1 MLFFMEE
8 KMKRGTTVL
17 LAVFIFALL
26 ISCGGKKS
34 ETGSTSSSGGAS
46 GPLVEAPFSGWVEG
60 LPKIEAPSSFDWK
73 QFSGTTLN
81 FISENTTPST
91 ALAAAISTFE
101 NVTGIT
107 VNIEQADLAV
117 VAEKVALDINARS
130 AKYQLIYADP
140 HQILAKN
147 YRNLVDLNKFI
158 NDPSLPRVPG
168 GLEDFFVSQL
178 EVDGYFGSK
187 NALYALPYDCPTVIL
202 AYRTDIFEN
211 ETYKK
216 AFQDAKGYDWT
227 PGPNLT
233 WEQFYEVADWINQQ
247 VKAGKIQ
254 GVQYGSGHMAKQHD
268 SLQCDFSNV
277 LASYG
282 GDYFVNRDLGILG
295 SAAPGQGDL
304 DSPEAI
310 AAATMYQKLLSIA
323 HPGSTSWDWAGV
335 SEAFAA
341 GQIAMIP
348 EFSEFSAT
356 FESPTSSK
364 VVGKVKWAPLPKGPK
379 GTGNIYGGTGIAI
392 SSFATEQEQ
401 KAAWLFL
408 VWATSPQAQYEC
420 LTSPVGGS
428 TPTRHSVYALP
439 DVIAGMTPGTPESQ
453 KMPNLI
459 SAGPVQLAWAPGSI
473 YNRPKIPQW
482 PEIDTVIYTELSR
495 MILNQSTPE
504 RAMRAI
510 NNQIKDIVE

>member
-1 MLFFMEE
+1 
-8 KMKRGTTVL
+8 MKRVLTVL
-17 LAVFIFALL
+17 SVLL
-26 ISCGGKKS
+26 VLVMVSSCGGKKS
-34 ETGSTSSSGGAS
+34 AAEDVAASGAT
-46 GPLVEAPFSGWVEG
+46 GPLVEAPFPGWVEG
-60 LPKIEAPSSFDWK
+60 LPKIEAPSGFDWR
-73 QFSGTTLN
+73 QYAGTVLN

-91 ALAAAISTFE
+91 ALAAAIDQFE
-101 NVTGIT
+101 SVTGIT

-117 VAEKVALDINARS
+117 VAEKVALDINAKS
-130 AKYQLIYADP
+130 ARYQLIYADA

-147 YRNLVDLNKFI
+147 YRNLVNLNTFI
-158 NDPSLPRVPG
+158 NDPTLPGVPG

-178 EVDGYFGSK
+178 EVDGYFGDK

-233 WEQFYEVADWINQQ
+233 WEQFYEVADWINKQ
-247 VKAGKIQ
+247 VKAGAIQ

-295 SAAPGQGDL
+295 SVSPGSSGM

-323 HPGSTSWDWAGV
+323 HPGSTSWDWSGL

-348 EFSEFSAT
+348 EFHEFSAT
-356 FESPTSSK
+356 FESPSSSK
-364 VVGKVKWAPLPKGPK
+364 VVGKVKWAPMPRGPK

-392 SSFATEQEQ
+392 SSFATEKEQ

-408 VWATSPQAQYEC
+408 VWATSPQGQYEC

-439 DVIAGMTPGTPESQ
+439 DVVAGMTPGTPESQ
-453 KMPNLI
+453 KMPNLVA
-459 SAGPVQLAWAPGSI
+459 SGAVQLAWAPGTI
-473 YNRPKIPQW
+473 YNRPKVPQW

-495 MILNQSTPE
+495 LILNQSTPE

-510 NNQIKDIVE
+510 HSQINEIVE